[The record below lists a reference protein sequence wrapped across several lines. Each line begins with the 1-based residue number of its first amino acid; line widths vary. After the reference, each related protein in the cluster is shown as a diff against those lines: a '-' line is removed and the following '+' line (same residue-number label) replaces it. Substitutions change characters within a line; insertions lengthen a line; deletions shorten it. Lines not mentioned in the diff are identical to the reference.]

1 LETAFISYRRQDSAG
16 YSRALY
22 NELAQYFDAEQIFMD
37 VDDIPLG
44 TDFVQIL
51 NRNLQDCKVMLVI
64 IGQQWLDI
72 RGHDGK
78 RRLDNPNDFVRLE
91 IARAL
96 ENNFNV
102 IPVLVNGAPMPAE
115 KDLPDILKPLSRR
128 QALELDNKYYQHG
141 IADLVKALEVDL
153 GEAKKKGVTPPAPIL
168 PEPISETKKRPL
180 LPILLGLSAVALLG
194 SLLYFWQQS
203 DSTPPITKT
212 ANQQSTPAATK
223 NFTST
228 KQNNSN
234 QPASAPA
241 GFDCRKANT
250 DVENAICNDNKTRQT
265 DLKLNQLFNKV
276 NKQLPPQAREVLK
289 ERQDNWL
296 KQRDNYIRQ
305 NCFTQSNQQLITHCI
320 NNYYQQRITSLAR
333 IPTNLISRVQ
343 LTDPPSNIRK
353 APNGEVLCQLQ
364 QRQILTV
371 YSGSSLTH
379 NGAKWYQTQVC
390 GSDRWG
396 VVHESQISQP

>member
-1 LETAFISYRRQDSAG
+1 MEKAFISYRRQDSAG

-22 NELAQYFDAEQIFMD
+22 NELAQYFDDEQIFMD

-96 ENNFNV
+96 ENNFNI

-141 IADLVKALEVDL
+141 ITDLVKALEVDL

-180 LPILLGLSAVALLG
+180 LPILLGLSAVVLLG

-203 DSTPPITKT
+203 DSTPQITET
-212 ANQQSTPAATK
+212 ANQQNTPGATK

-228 KQNNSN
+228 KQTDSN

-250 DVENAICNDNKTRQT
+250 DVENAICNDNKTRKT
-265 DLKLNQLFNKV
+265 DLALNQLFTKV
-276 NKQLPPQAREVLK
+276 NTQLPPQAREVLGK
-289 ERQDNWL
+289 RQKDWL

-305 NCFTQSNQQLITHCI
+305 TCFTQANQPLITHCI
-320 NNYYQQRITSLAR
+320 ENYYQQRITSLAR
-333 IPTNLISRVQ
+333 IPTNLTSRVQ
-343 LTDPPSNIRK
+343 LTDPPTNIRK
-353 APNGEVLCQLQ
+353 IPNGEILCQIQ
-364 QRQILTV
+364 QKQMLTV
-371 YSGSSLTH
+371 YSGSPITY
-379 NGAKWYQTQVC
+379 NGANWYQTQVC
-390 GSDRWG
+390 ENDRWG